1 MIRPG
6 LPLAALCALM
16 VSGCERTETKA
27 EPPKAVAV
35 KISPD
40 TTDESACSS
49 FVDGEQLKGLIFKEA
64 RQVRTEK
71 HETLERLAKAVA
83 VRVEDPRFRNR
94 DEALDAT
101 ICKARLILELPPGTK
116 DPFNAS
122 NRLAAEI
129 AFAVQGR
136 AEKDRPVYLI
146 DGAEPIIYRL
156 AAMEPEALAATI
168 VTTPAVARV
177 AQPPVAKRTAV
188 AARVEPALAWRT
200 AEPRRPGRGRP
211 SFDCRFA
218 RTRSQRM
225 ICADERLAAY
235 DRVMAPL
242 YEDAVDRTNR
252 RTQRRL
258 QASQSRFEAARDRCG
273 GPACIA
279 KAYQERMNEID
290 AIVAAR

>member
-1 MIRPG
+1 MLRTG
-6 LPLAALCALM
+6 MPLAAICAL
-16 VSGCERTETKA
+16 VLSGCERTETRA
-27 EPPKAVAV
+27 EQPKAVAV
-35 KISPD
+35 KIAPEIN
-40 TTDESACSS
+40 DESACAK
-49 FVDGEQLKGLIFKEA
+49 FVDGAQLKDLVFKGA
-64 RQVRTEK
+64 REVRTDKPEM
-71 HETLERLAKAVA
+71 LDRLAKAVV

-94 DEALDAT
+94 NEALDAT
-101 ICKARLILELPPGTK
+101 ICKARLVMELPPGAK

-122 NRLAAEI
+122 ARLAAEI

-136 AEKDRPVYLI
+136 AKKDRPIYLI

-156 AAMEPEALAATI
+156 AAMEPEGIAQPI
-168 VTTPAVARV
+168 VTTLAVARA

-188 AARVEPALAWRT
+188 AARVEPALAWQT

-258 QASQSRFEAARDRCG
+258 RASQSRFEAARDRCG

>member
-1 MIRPG
+1 MFCTG
-6 LPLAALCALM
+6 MPLAAICAL
-16 VSGCERTETKA
+16 VLTGCERAETRR
-27 EPPKAVAV
+27 EHPKTVAV
-35 KISPD
+35 KIAPEVN
-40 TTDESACSS
+40 DESACAK
-49 FVDGEQLKGLIFKEA
+49 FVDGAQLKHLIFKEA
-64 RQVRTEK
+64 KEVRTDKPEM
-71 HETLERLAKAVA
+71 LDRLAKAVVA
-83 VRVEDPRFRNR
+83 RVEEPRFRNR

-101 ICKARLILELPPGTK
+101 ICKARLVMELPPGAK

-122 NRLAAEI
+122 GRVAAVI

-156 AAMEPEALAATI
+156 AAMEPEGVAQPVATTSAA
-168 VTTPAVARV
+168 ARV
-177 AQPPVAKRTAV
+177 AEAPAAERKAV
-188 AARVEPALAWRT
+188 AARVEPAPAWRT

-218 RTRSQRM
+218 RTKSQRM